1 MGEFLSN
8 ILMIV
13 VVVGFFVI
21 GVKIGGNFRKGKK

>member
-13 VVVGFFVI
+13 VVIGFFMI
-21 GVKIGGNFRKGKK
+21 GVKVGGKFRNGRK

>member
-21 GVKIGGNFRKGKK
+21 GVKIGGKFRNGRK

>member
-1 MGEFLSN
+1 MMEFLSN

-21 GVKIGGNFRKGKK
+21 GVKIGGKFRGRK